1 MQVGAL
7 LATVLPLA
15 LGAAVSPALFAQEV
29 LVLSGR
35 RHPISRGWAVA
46 GGAAAML
53 IIYTLL
59 GLTVLEH
66 VVHRRSHSVT
76 DAAIDLGAALL
87 LALLAIRAF
96 HRRPTA
102 AESHNRMAS
111 RMLDAPTVSFW
122 GLGAFAMLVNFSTLV
137 LFLAALHQIPHSS
150 VDLAEKAV
158 VVVILILITLLP
170 VLVPLLLVVVLGHKA
185 DPVLSGLNEFVSGH
199 ARQITAG
206 IEILFCLLLL
216 FKAIGELP

>member
-1 MQVGAL
+1 VGAL

-15 LGAAVSPALFAQEV
+15 LGAAISPALFALEV

-35 RHPISRGWAVA
+35 RHPVSRGWAVA

-53 IIYTLL
+53 ILYTLL

-66 VVHRRSHSVT
+66 VVHRRGPSAT

-87 LALLAIRAF
+87 LALLAIRAL
-96 HRRPTA
+96 RRHPTV

-111 RMLDAPTVSFW
+111 RMVDEPTISFW

-137 LFLAALHQIPHSS
+137 LFLAALHQISHSS
-150 VDLAEKAV
+150 VDLVEKAV
-158 VVVILILITLLP
+158 VGVLLILIALLP
-170 VLVPLLLVVVLGHKA
+170 VLLPVLLVTALGHKA
-185 DPVLSGLNEFVSGH
+185 DPVLLRVNEFVSSH
-199 ARQITAG
+199 SRQITAG

-216 FKAIGELP
+216 FKGIGELP